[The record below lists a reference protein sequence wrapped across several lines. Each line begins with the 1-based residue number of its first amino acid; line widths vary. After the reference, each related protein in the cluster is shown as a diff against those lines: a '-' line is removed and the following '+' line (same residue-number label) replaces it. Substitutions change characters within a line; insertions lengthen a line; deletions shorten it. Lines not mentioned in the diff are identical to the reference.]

1 MAADKTGHGTIG
13 ALLENRSRIPRKARA
28 EAPELF
34 PERLAGCLRDPLRLA
49 ARRGYYSCAR
59 RVVTRDGLTL
69 PVLARRPLGTILIV
83 LLVARFQRGRTAAV
97 RSFNPREG

>member
-59 RVVTRDGLTL
+59 RVVTRDGLTF
-69 PVLARRPLGTILIV
+69 ARL
-83 LLVARFQRGRTAAV
+83 
-97 RSFNPREG
+97 S